1 MAGAKLSPRQ
11 RMINMMYL
19 VLTALLA
26 LNVSKEVLNSFFE
39 VNMGIVKTT
48 GSLADK
54 NIDTYSLFDNAT
66 NQKKVKRYKELAST
80 VKPVSNELNDFIQS
94 MKYSL
99 VMNTDG
105 GVYLGDD
112 IFDADG
118 KPIEEKILTK
128 EFSKLSSEEKRLK
141 ISYLNRKDDRQ
152 SSTDLFNPENK
163 ESTGQATELKNKI
176 LDYRKLLLGVVN
188 EAKSKDMVKSSAAD
202 AVIKEINKTLE
213 IQEAYGDQ
221 GLTWEK
227 YNFYDMPA
235 VGALT
240 LLSKWQADI
249 KSMESEVISLLANNI
264 DKSSLK
270 FSGAGAITIPAS
282 NFILKG
288 NEFKSQIFLT
298 AFDENATPEVYVGDY
313 DVLSDG
319 TYKLKNSKDP
329 LPLESGKG
337 IYTIKDNRVGPK
349 TYKGYIKILQDEGYK
364 YYPFEGEYLVADKSW
379 AISPTQMNVF
389 YANKIENPIKVSVAG
404 YQPQDIKV
412 SFKYGSVKT
421 VNRKKGEYIIIPDQ
435 KYVGKDVNV
444 SLSVTK
450 QNGKTESIGNS
461 LFRVKPLPTQLVSAK
476 FGDGVF
482 PKSKILNN
490 QFYSKIPDFF
500 FDMKFN
506 VSKFTVECIGTKK
519 KIIEVNGSIL
529 SRKAKEEV
537 GKLEKGQTVIFRDFV
552 IRQKGVP
559 TYSET
564 SKQKFVLEL
573 K

>member
-141 ISYLNRKDDRQ
+141 ISHLNRKDDRQ

-163 ESTGQATELKNKI
+163 ESIGQATELKNKI

-213 IQEAYGDQ
+213 FQEGYGDQ

-227 YNFYDMPA
+227 YNF
-235 VGALT
+235 
-240 LLSKWQADI
+240 
-249 KSMESEVISLLANNI
+249 
-264 DKSSLK
+264 
-270 FSGAGAITIPAS
+270 
-282 NFILKG
+282 
-288 NEFKSQIFLT
+288 
-298 AFDENATPEVYVGDY
+298 
-313 DVLSDG
+313 
-319 TYKLKNSKDP
+319 
-329 LPLESGKG
+329 
-337 IYTIKDNRVGPK
+337 
-349 TYKGYIKILQDEGYK
+349 
-364 YYPFEGEYLVADKSW
+364 
-379 AISPTQMNVF
+379 
-389 YANKIENPIKVSVAG
+389 
-404 YQPQDIKV
+404 
-412 SFKYGSVKT
+412 
-421 VNRKKGEYIIIPDQ
+421 
-435 KYVGKDVNV
+435 
-444 SLSVTK
+444 
-450 QNGKTESIGNS
+450 
-461 LFRVKPLPTQLVSAK
+461 
-476 FGDGVF
+476 
-482 PKSKILNN
+482 
-490 QFYSKIPDFF
+490 
-500 FDMKFN
+500 
-506 VSKFTVECIGTKK
+506 
-519 KIIEVNGSIL
+519 
-529 SRKAKEEV
+529 
-537 GKLEKGQTVIFRDFV
+537 
-552 IRQKGVP
+552 
-559 TYSET
+559 
-564 SKQKFVLEL
+564 
-573 K
+573 